1 MKLVRI
7 LAAIAIGTATAGAFA
22 ATSSTDQ
29 ATDQTQT
36 ATASHNWYQAGDRAL
51 QSDRQSN
58 ALPGFP
64 RAGEV
69 ASDY

>member
-7 LAAIAIGTATAGAFA
+7 LAAIAIATATAGAFA
-22 ATSSTDQ
+22 ASSSTDQ

-36 ATASHNWYQAGDRAL
+36 ATATHKWYQASERAL
-51 QSDRQSN
+51 QSDQQS
-58 ALPGFP
+58 ALLPGFP